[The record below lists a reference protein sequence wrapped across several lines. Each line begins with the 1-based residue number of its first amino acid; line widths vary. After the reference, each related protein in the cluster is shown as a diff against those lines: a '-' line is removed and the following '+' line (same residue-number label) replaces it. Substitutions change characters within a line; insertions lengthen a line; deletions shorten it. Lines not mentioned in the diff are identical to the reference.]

1 MRIFLVENHPDTLT
15 YLRRFLQRAG
25 HEVETA
31 QTVAE
36 ALRELPAKSP
46 DVLLADLGLP
56 DGDGWSLLEQ
66 LGSARPPLAI
76 AMSGHG
82 SAADCARSS
91 AAGLR
96 TSHHFF
102 SRMTSSACARLRRQ
116 ARIAGRRRREK
127 VETPDDRVSA
137 AADANLKGSPS
148 P

>member
-15 YLRRFLQRAG
+15 YLRRFLERAG

-31 QTVAE
+31 RTVAE

-82 SAADCARSS
+82 SAADCARSK
-91 AAGLR
+91 AAGFQEHLVKPFLPDDLER
-96 TSHHFF
+96 
-102 SRMTSSACARLRRQ
+102 ALRQ
-116 ARIAGRRRREK
+116 ASPASSDPPEGGNAEK
-127 VETPDDRVSA
+127 VETP
-137 AADANLKGSPS
+137 G
-148 P
+148 